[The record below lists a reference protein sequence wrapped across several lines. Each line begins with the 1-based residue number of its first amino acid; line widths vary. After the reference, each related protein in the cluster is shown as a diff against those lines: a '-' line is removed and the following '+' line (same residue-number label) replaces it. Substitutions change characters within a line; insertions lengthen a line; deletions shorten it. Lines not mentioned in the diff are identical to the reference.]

1 MRRRGPNHELGP
13 VTGDPGEVTQLL
25 NRLGGGDAEP
35 RGTSPER
42 VVDRLFPLV
51 YDELKGLA
59 QARLRSERPD
69 HTLNATALVHEAYL
83 KLVDQ
88 TRANWQN
95 RAHFFAI
102 AARAMRRI
110 LVDYAK
116 ARNAEKRGGGAPLA
130 TFDEESGPRTSG
142 PEELLELDEA
152 LTRLEALEPRQA
164 RVVEYRFFVGLRDK
178 EIAEALGVSV
188 PTVRLDWRTAR
199 AWLGTELGPAP

>member
-1 MRRRGPNHELGP
+1 MNAMSSDDPP
-13 VTGDPGEVTQLL
+13 PGDVTQLL
-25 NRLGGGDAEP
+25 GRLRDG
-35 RGTSPER
+35 PER
-42 VVDRLFPLV
+42 VVDELFPLV
-51 YDELKGLA
+51 YDELRALA
-59 QARLRSERPD
+59 QARLRGERPD
-69 HTLNATALVHEAYL
+69 HTLNATALAHEAYL

-116 ARNAEKRGGGAPLA
+116 ARNAAKRGGGAPLA
-130 TFDEESGPRTSG
+130 TFDEASGPRTSG
-142 PEELLELDEA
+142 PGELLELDEA
-152 LTRLEALEPRQA
+152 LTRLEAVAPRQA
-164 RVVEYRFFVGLRDK
+164 RVVEYRFFVGLKDK

-199 AWLGTELGPAP
+199 AWLGVALDDSSPGR